1 MLEAE
6 EDIFTAPP
14 KPEEA
19 EEDIRLAE
27 ELTSCIKANVD
38 ERLALDAFCLTV
50 SEKKPKP
57 ALRQG

>member
-1 MLEAE
+1 MPFWWKKKA
-6 EDIFTAPP
+6 

-50 SEKKPKP
+50 SEKKPK
-57 ALRQG
+57 RQ